1 MLLLTRPMEE
11 SLRMAKKL
19 ERPFFVEP
27 LLAIS
32 FMPPPS
38 LENISTLIVTSQNGL
53 RGLIPPLVTPAQA
66 GAQGTK
72 QDLATGKDSA
82 VAIPPMLPWTP
93 ACAGVT
99 RGGVYCVG
107 ESTRTLAKRMGF
119 KNIHVAKHSVQSL
132 LNLIRTK
139 SPQELGE
146 ILYAAGETT
155 TLDLEKILSP
165 LGYEIKTEVVYKTT
179 PLKKFSPA
187 LLGLLKDNKIRQV
200 CFFSTKTAEVFMHL
214 MDHHRL
220 TSLYEKMEAL
230 SFSQHI
236 SNKLSQ
242 YPWGSI
248 KTAIKPTMNSFWN
261 IFKNQVE

>member
-19 ERPFFVEP
+19 ERPVFIEP
-27 LLAIS
+27 LLEIS
-32 FMPPPS
+32 FLPPPS

-53 RGLIPPLVTPAQA
+53 RGLTTINPATTA
-66 GAQGTK
+66 
-72 QDLATGKDSA
+72 
-82 VAIPPMLPWTP
+82 
-93 ACAGVT
+93 
-99 RGGVYCVG
+99 YCVG
-107 ESTRTLAKRMGF
+107 ESTGTIAKRMGF

-155 TLDLEKILSP
+155 TLDLEKILNP
-165 LGYEIKTEVVYKTT
+165 LGYAIKTEVVYKTT

-200 CFFSTKTAEVFMHL
+200 SFFSTKTAEVFMGL
-214 MDHHRL
+214 MNDHRL
-220 TSLYEKMEAL
+220 TPLYEKMEAL

-248 KTAIKPTMNSFWN
+248 KTGINPTMNSFWN